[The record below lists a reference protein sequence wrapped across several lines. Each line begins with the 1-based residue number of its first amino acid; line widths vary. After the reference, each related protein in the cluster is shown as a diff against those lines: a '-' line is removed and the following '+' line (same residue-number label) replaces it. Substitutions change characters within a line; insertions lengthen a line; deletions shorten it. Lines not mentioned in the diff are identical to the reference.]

1 MTIRTRLTRTTL
13 LAGAATAVL
22 IGVSAGAALAVNAT
36 WTVKPGGTVTGTAG
50 TTTLKDTTTG
60 NTLKCTS
67 SKATATLKKG
77 SGLSGTAI
85 GSITKLSFS
94 GCTGPLGI
102 AATVTINNLPY
113 KLNAT
118 SFNATSGTTTG
129 SITGID
135 AKVVGGPCSVI
146 VDGSGSTPNH
156 TGKVKVTYTNSTHK
170 LKALASGGNLHLFNA
185 TGCSPFFASGD
196 AATFVG
202 TYTVSP
208 AQTITSP

>member
-1 MTIRTRLTRTTL
+1 MTIRTRLTGSIL
-13 LAGAATAVL
+13 LTGAATALV
-22 IGVSAGAALAVNAT
+22 IGVSVGAAVAVNAT
-36 WTVKPGGTVTGTAG
+36 WTVKPGGTVTATAG
-50 TTTLKDTTTG
+50 TTTLTDTTTH

-67 SKATATLKKG
+67 SKATTTLKKG
-77 SGLSGTAI
+77 SGLSGTGI

-102 AATVTINNLPY
+102 AAVVTPNNLPY

-135 AKVVGGPCSVI
+135 TKIVGGPCTVT

-170 LKALASGGNLHLFNA
+170 LKVVASGGNLHLFNA

>member
-1 MTIRTRLTRTTL
+1 MHKRVGVLLLTG
-13 LAGAATAVL
+13 GAAMTLALSATA
-22 IGVSAGAALAVNAT
+22 AFATAAT
-36 WTVKPGGTVTGTAG
+36 WTVKPGGTVTSTAG
-50 TTTLKDTTTG
+50 TTVLTDTTSH

-67 SKATATLKKG
+67 SSATATLKKG
-77 SGLSGTAI
+77 SGLSGTGI

-94 GCTGPLGI
+94 GCVGPLNI
-102 AATVTINNLPY
+102 AATVTPNNLPY

-118 SFNATSGTTTG
+118 SFSSTSGTTTG

-135 AKVVGGPCSVI
+135 TKIVGGPCTVT

-170 LKALASGGNLHLFNA
+170 LKILASGGNLHLFNA

>member
-1 MTIRTRLTRTTL
+1 MRKHLTKVL
-13 LAGAATAVL
+13 LSS
-22 IGVSAGAALAVNAT
+22 SAAALALGIGATAAMATTATT
-36 WTVKPGGTVTGTAG
+36 WTVKPGGAITSTAG
-50 TTTLKDTTTG
+50 TTVLKDTSTG

-67 SKATATLKKG
+67 SKASATLKKG
-77 SGLSGTAI
+77 SGLSGTGI

-94 GCTGPLGI
+94 SCTGPLGI
-102 AATVTINNLPY
+102 AATVTPNNLPY

-118 SFNATSGTTTG
+118 SFNKTSGTTTG

-135 AKVVGGPCSVI
+135 TKVVGGPCSVI
-146 VDGSGSTPNH
+146 VDGTGAGKHN
-156 TGKVKVTYTNSTHK
+156 GKVKVTYTNSSHK
-170 LKALASGGNLHLFNA
+170 LKVVASGGNLHLFNA

-196 AATFVG
+196 AATFTG